1 MGLGMSGPGTE
12 PNAEEM
18 WDPRVARWRDPE
30 GDYVLPH
37 ALRSLPQ
44 PWDESDWRR
53 IAELPRTD
61 ERLAEA
67 RRVLTVLLEDPAL
80 APQVPEPPSPGLLRH
95 VWEEFHQ
102 AVGESMPRPSHVTWS
117 GVDELVR
124 AWQDRPQLYPLH
136 RHVVR
141 HVEAAVLA
149 MIPLLRDDIA
159 DSVFRWLALDPD
171 PGRFAD
177 WAVGLAERCVIEDIG
192 ADPAVELLGAVGSP
206 EAKAA
211 LGRLAVKPGGPASWQ
226 NAEAAQSTLFDL
238 GSEGTSH

>member
-1 MGLGMSGPGTE
+1 VSESDTE

-18 WDPRVARWRDPE
+18 WDPQVARWREPE

-37 ALRSLPQ
+37 SLRSLPQ
-44 PWDESDWRR
+44 PWDECDWRR

-67 RRVLTVLLEDPAL
+67 RRVVTVLLDDPEL
-80 APQVPEPPSPGLLRH
+80 TPHVPQPPSPGLLWH

-102 AVGESMPRPSHVTWS
+102 AVGKSMPRTSDVTWS

-124 AWQDRPQLYPLH
+124 AWRGRPQLYPPQ
-136 RHVVR
+136 RYVVR
-141 HVEAAVLA
+141 HVEAAMLA
-149 MIPLLRDDIA
+149 MIPSLRDDIA

-177 WAVGLAERCVIEDIG
+177 WAVSLAERCVSEDIG
-192 ADPAVELLGAVGSP
+192 PDSAVELLGAMGGP
-206 EAKAA
+206 AARAA
-211 LGRLAVKPGGPASWQ
+211 LQRLSVTPDGPASWE
-226 NAEAAQSTLFDL
+226 NAEAAQGMLFDRW
-238 GSEGTSH
+238 SDGTQKGDR

>member
-1 MGLGMSGPGTE
+1 MSESGTE
-12 PNAEEM
+12 PDPEEM
-18 WDPRVARWRDPE
+18 WDPQVARWSDPE

-53 IAELPRTD
+53 VAELPRTD

-67 RRVLTVLLEDPAL
+67 RHVLTVLLEDQAL
-80 APQVPEPPSPGLLRH
+80 APQVPQPPPSGLLWH

-102 AVGESMPRPSHVTWS
+102 AVGESMPRPSQVTWS

-124 AWQDRPQLYPLH
+124 AWRDRSQSYPLH

-141 HVEAAVLA
+141 HVEAAMLA

-171 PGRFAD
+171 PGRFAP
-177 WAVGLAERCVIEDIG
+177 WAVDLAERCVIEDIG
-192 ADPAVELLGAVGSP
+192 ADPAVELLGAMGSP
-206 EAKAA
+206 EARAA
-211 LGRLAVKPGGPASWQ
+211 LERLSVKPGGPASWE
-226 NAEAAQSTLFDL
+226 NAEAAQNTLFDL
-238 GSEGTSH
+238 GSEGSSGL